1 MSCQPRRDCVNTCL
15 LYLFSNVFWGSSL
28 YNSHETFWL
37 KVAFFAFGVLLSHA
51 VSIFAGSLIAFQ
63 HRFHQQTML
72 FPRVYFMIMSLILF
86 SLGCSMAFAA
96 SSQRRPHSNGRSQLT
111 LFPRQFQGASE
122 SFYLIFAYP
131 LHKHLVVNIILF
143 LADEDAEFT
152 CDICRLCCSSSFM
165 WTQCMTFRCVDTPSV
180 ASLDDSSR

>member
-1 MSCQPRRDCVNTCL
+1 M
-15 LYLFSNVFWGSSL
+15 FSNVFWGSSL

-37 KVAFFAFGVLLSHA
+37 KVAFFTFGVLLSHA
-51 VSIFAGSLIAFQ
+51 VSFSNRLAGLLIAFQ
-63 HRFHQQTML
+63 HIFHQQTMQ
-72 FPRVYFMIMSLILF
+72 FPCVYFMIMSLMLF

-96 SSQRRPHSNGRSQLT
+96 LSQRRPHSNGRSQLT
-111 LFPRQFQGASE
+111 LFPPQFQWASE

-131 LHKHLVVNIILF
+131 LHKHLVVSIILF

-180 ASLDDSSR
+180 ASLDDSS